1 MASAEFFCLWGK
13 PGVGSPGLCFM
24 VCHRLLFVIFSM
36 SNTGP
41 ATQLALTTVV
51 QHSEK
56 SLLWQ
61 CEMRVSVSSLRHSV
75 PQPTPVFFFSSLTL
89 PGNVQLVLTP
99 PLLHFSCTSLFSF
112 SLSLALLLPLTPF
125 CLTKARWFTAFEIV
139 IWPRHIHA
147 PEAFSR
153 FSHCTFFSHGG
164 DTLNKG
170 CLLNV
175 ASEGRRSCKH
185 LQTAIKRH
193 MSHLAQTHE
202 GALLLSSQET
212 FSIILFKKTKKHQC
226 FTITKAE

>member
-41 ATQLALTTVV
+41 ATQLALTTVL
-51 QHSEK
+51 QHSENVK
-56 SLLWQ
+56 WGFPSLPFVTP
-61 CEMRVSVSSLRHSV
+61 CPSP
-75 PQPTPVFFFSSLTL
+75 PQFFFSSLTL

-99 PLLHFSCTSLFSF
+99 PLLHFSCTSLFL

-212 FSIILFKKTKKHQC
+212 LSIILFKKNKKTM
-226 FTITKAE
+226 FYDY